1 MKRIFSHLKPLIP
14 LILGAAILMA
24 LASLCQLLLPTL
36 MSGVVDE
43 GIYRRDFS
51 SIVSYCLQML
61 VITLVSLGASALGVR
76 LSSKVVA
83 RFCATLRSSVFQKV
97 MMMSH
102 RAFGVMDTGALVT
115 RSTQDIETVSWAAS
129 MLSNSIIS
137 IPAMFIGG
145 VLLSF
150 RIDPILATIILCA
163 VPLVFVIVTLIGRKV
178 SPLWERSD
186 AYIDRQNELM
196 RQRLRGIR
204 VIRAFRREPAE
215 QHKIAEATEIMAD
228 NIIRAN
234 VSMQSLDPIATF
246 LLNSAAV
253 ILLYAA
259 SIRMQSGVSA
269 ATGGDVLA
277 LVQYIA
283 YIMAGVLAA
292 SHAIVMLPHTAVA
305 CRRILQVM
313 DLPDDEQEGG
323 KDATLKGEIRIRN
336 LTFAFE
342 DGSEPAV
349 RDASL
354 EIDPGQRIAIIGS
367 TGSGKSTLITLLLG
381 FRQGQEGTIFF
392 DGTDS
397 RTLSGSSIRRQISCV
412 LQKTAVY
419 TGTIRENVAMG
430 KPDATDEE
438 IWRAL
443 DMAQLRNFVESLPD
457 GLDHKL
463 ELSGSNLSGGQ
474 RQRLAI
480 ARALI
485 KDAPIYIFDD
495 SFSALDF
502 LTESRLRAR
511 LREELAGKTQIV
523 VTQRVTTAKNSDCI
537 FVMEQGRVVD
547 WGSHEE
553 LLLRCQVY
561 REIYISQTGGDAQ

>member
-1 MKRIFSHLKPLIP
+1 M
-14 LILGAAILMA
+14 
-24 LASLCQLLLPTL
+24 
-36 MSGVVDE
+36 
-43 GIYRRDFS
+43 
-51 SIVSYCLQML
+51 
-61 VITLVSLGASALGVR
+61 R
-76 LSSKVVA
+76 LTSRVVA
-83 RFCATLRSSVFQKV
+83 RFCASLRGSVFQKV
-97 MMMSH
+97 MGMSH
-102 RAFGVMDTGALVT
+102 RAFGIMDTGALVT

-129 MLSNSIIS
+129 MLSSSIIS

-145 VLLSF
+145 VVLAF
-150 RIDPILATIILCA
+150 RIDPVLATIILCA
-163 VPLVFVIVTLIGRKV
+163 VPLVFVFVALIGRKV
-178 SPLWERSD
+178 APLWERSD

-204 VIRAFRREPAE
+204 VIRAFRREPVE
-215 QHKIAEATEIMAD
+215 HEKIADATEIMAD

-234 VSMQSLDPIATF
+234 VAMQSLDPIASF
-246 LLNSAAV
+246 LLNGAAV

-259 SIRMQSGVSA
+259 SVRMQSGVSA

-283 YIMAGVLAA
+283 YIMAGVLSA
-292 SHAIVMLPHTAVA
+292 SHAIVMLPHNAVA

-313 DLPDDEQEGG
+313 DLPDDEQEEGE
-323 KDATLKGEIRIRN
+323 DASLTGRIEIQN

-342 DGSEPAV
+342 NGSEPAV
-349 RDASL
+349 RDISL
-354 EIDPGQRIAIIGS
+354 EIRPGKRIAIIGS

-381 FRQGQEGTIFF
+381 FRQEQQGTILF
-392 DGTDS
+392 DGKDS
-397 RTLSGSSIRRQISCV
+397 RTLSGSAIRRQISCV
-412 LQKTAVY
+412 LQKTAIY

-443 DMAQLRNFVESLPD
+443 DMAQLRSFVEGLPD
-457 GLDHKL
+457 KLEHKL

-537 FVMEQGRVVD
+537 FVMEQGRLVD
-547 WGSHEE
+547 WGKHEE
-553 LLLRCQVY
+553 LLPRCQVY